1 MRLWANSTIK
11 ESQNECLKMI
21 DKLKVYVPDEKLNA
35 DDIYTLQ
42 FILRHYECELQ
53 RILTDRERVK
63 LLID

>member
-1 MRLWANSTIK
+1 
-11 ESQNECLKMI
+11 
-21 DKLKVYVPDEKLNA
+21 
-35 DDIYTLQ
+35 LQ